1 MKQKESVLVYNSTF
15 VCIQAQGLWIFCKI
29 WIICQKFNMFKKKLV
44 KQYLSETS
52 STEESDVS
60 MIFKDNKWVK
70 PMSTSSTTD
79 TEVE

>member
-1 MKQKESVLVYNSTF
+1 MPKVKYVP
-15 VCIQAQGLWIFCKI
+15 
-29 WIICQKFNMFKKKLV
+29 KKLV
-44 KQYLSETS
+44 KEYFNETS

-60 MIFKDNKWVK
+60 LIFKDNKWVK

>member
-1 MKQKESVLVYNSTF
+1 M
-15 VCIQAQGLWIFCKI
+15 
-29 WIICQKFNMFKKKLV
+29 FNMFKKKLV

-70 PMSTSSTTD
+70 PMSTSSSSGSD

>member
-1 MKQKESVLVYNSTF
+1 
-15 VCIQAQGLWIFCKI
+15 
-29 WIICQKFNMFKKKLV
+29 MFKKKLV

-70 PMSTSSTTD
+70 PMSTSSTMD

>member
-1 MKQKESVLVYNSTF
+1 
-15 VCIQAQGLWIFCKI
+15 
-29 WIICQKFNMFKKKLV
+29 MFKKKLV

-52 STEESDVS
+52 SIEESEVS

>member
-1 MKQKESVLVYNSTF
+1 
-15 VCIQAQGLWIFCKI
+15 
-29 WIICQKFNMFKKKLV
+29 MFKKKLV

>member
-1 MKQKESVLVYNSTF
+1 
-15 VCIQAQGLWIFCKI
+15 
-29 WIICQKFNMFKKKLV
+29 MFKKKLFE
-44 KQYLSETS
+44 QYLSQTS

-70 PMSTSSTTD
+70 PINTLSSTGSD

>member
-1 MKQKESVLVYNSTF
+1 
-15 VCIQAQGLWIFCKI
+15 
-29 WIICQKFNMFKKKLV
+29 MFKKKLV

-60 MIFKDNKWVK
+60 MIFKDTKWAK
-70 PMSTSSTTD
+70 PMSTSSTID

>member
-1 MKQKESVLVYNSTF
+1 ML
-15 VCIQAQGLWIFCKI
+15 
-29 WIICQKFNMFKKKLV
+29 KKKIV
-44 KQYLSETS
+44 KQYLTETS

-79 TEVE
+79 AEVE

>member
-1 MKQKESVLVYNSTF
+1 
-15 VCIQAQGLWIFCKI
+15 
-29 WIICQKFNMFKKKLV
+29 MFKTKLV

-52 STEESDVS
+52 STEESNVS

-70 PMSTSSTTD
+70 PMNASSTTN